1 MTLSLASLL
10 NLRTEYEAIINRYKI
25 PNEYKNSTI
34 DSVTWFLSHGR
45 KPNRLRPS
53 YIRAVTIA
61 EIIIRESK
69 R

>member
-1 MTLSLASLL
+1 
-10 NLRTEYEAIINRYKI
+10 
-25 PNEYKNSTI
+25 
-34 DSVTWFLSHGR
+34 VTWFLSHGC